1 MKNNE
6 YASEKLKKLRA
17 RRNLT
22 QQELADDLGI
32 IQQNIARYE
41 NGQRQFKPD
50 FLVKL
55 ADYFNVPI
63 SYFFEEDNEDNKQ
76 TEHIPVYESLNF
88 KKINEYLEIPKSWL
102 KNKNNVFCIKL
113 NGNVILYKKDNNEY
127 LVFERN
133 KK

>member
-41 NGQRQFKPD
+41 NGQKHF
-50 FLVKL
+50 
-55 ADYFNVPI
+55 
-63 SYFFEEDNEDNKQ
+63 
-76 TEHIPVYESLNF
+76 
-88 KKINEYLEIPKSWL
+88 
-102 KNKNNVFCIKL
+102 
-113 NGNVILYKKDNNEY
+113 
-127 LVFERN
+127 
-133 KK
+133 

>member
-113 NGNVILYKKDNNEY
+113 NGNVILYKKDSNEY